1 MLVVRKDLRLRLRDR
16 SAVVMGVVAPF
27 LLAFIL
33 DSVVGDSALNA
44 DSYSAT
50 FGLVDHDGGEM
61 AAAFV
66 DAIDRQDAV
75 AIDLE
80 TGLSERRAAAAIEAG
95 DLDAAFVVPE
105 GFSEAVAG
113 PGGAELTV
121 VGDVDDPIATQLATS
136 VAEGF
141 VRRLD
146 ATRLSWATAAALGA
160 PGAASPDDAPGRSP
174 VDAAGGEPPVQVADL
189 AAGRRQLDRTTY
201 LVAGIG
207 VLFLFIVVRA
217 GVTDLL
223 EERREGTLTR
233 LLAAPVPRW
242 AVPVAKAVTSVVLGT
257 VSLTLLVLASTA
269 LMGADWGP
277 PAAVALLVGAVVLAA
292 TALMGLVAAVA
303 RTPEQANGAQA
314 MVALVLA
321 AVGGAFLP
329 VDRAGGLIGA
339 LARFTPHHWFL
350 RGLSEA
356 SGGVDAA
363 LPAVGV
369 LLAFAATIGAL
380 GSLLVPRMVRR

>member
-1 MLVVRKDLRLRLRDR
+1 MLIVGKDLRLRLRDR
-16 SAVVMGVVAPF
+16 SAVVMGVAAPF

-33 DSVVGDSALNA
+33 NLAVGNSALDA
-44 DSYSAT
+44 GSFSVT
-50 FGLVDHDGGEM
+50 FGLVDREGGEM
-61 AAAFV
+61 AAAFA
-66 DAIDRQDAV
+66 DAIERQDAV
-75 AIDLE
+75 AIDLV
-80 TGLSERRAAAAIEAG
+80 TGLSDREANAAVEAG
-95 DLDAAFVVPE
+95 DLDAAFVIPR
-105 GFSEAVAG
+105 GFAEAVTASRG
-113 PGGAELTV
+113 RAELTV

-141 VRRLD
+141 VRRLE
-146 ATRLSWATAAALGA
+146 
-160 PGAASPDDAPGRSP
+160 
-174 VDAAGGEPPVQVADL
+174 AAGGEPSPVRVADL

-217 GVTDLL
+217 GVTDVLD
-223 EERREGTLTR
+223 ERRQGTLAR
-233 LLAAPVPRW
+233 LLAAPIPRW
-242 AVPVAKAVTSVVLGT
+242 AVPLAKAATSAVLGA

-269 LMGADWGP
+269 VMGADWGP
-277 PAAVALLVGAVVLAA
+277 PGAVALLVAAVVLAA
-292 TALMGLVAAVA
+292 TAVMGLVAAVA

-329 VDRAGGLIGA
+329 VDRAGGLLGA

-356 SGGVDAA
+356 SGGGVAAA
-363 LPAVGV
+363 LPAVGA
-369 LLAFAATIGAL
+369 LLAFAATFGAL
-380 GSLLVPRMVRR
+380 GAVLVPRMMAR